1 MISIWQDAVFDR
13 TQADVDR
20 INELLSKVRFSDLTL
35 EEKAELLTDSKGALN
50 TSDLERIKNNIDL
63 MAEVMELRISTTD
76 VPEIPT
82 QAYFD
87 EIRRNVQTIRNA
99 GFIRN
104 TTPKVPK
111 APLNTYQKWNDI
123 EKILHDT
130 YDILMNNFHYYAG
143 EQLYSGDSVA
153 LLL

>member
-1 MISIWQDAVFDR
+1 MISIWQDAVYDR

-20 INELLSKVRFSDLTL
+20 IKELLSKVKFSELTT

-50 TSDLERIKNNIDL
+50 MSDLERIKNNIDL
-63 MAEVMELRISTTD
+63 MAEVLELRITTTA
-76 VPEIPT
+76 IPDIT
-82 QAYFD
+82 TTSYFN
-87 EIRRNVQTIRNA
+87 EIRQNVQTIRNA

-104 TTPKVPK
+104 TTPRVPA
-111 APLNTYQKWNDI
+111 APLNTYEKWNDI

-143 EQLYSGDSVA
+143 EQLYGGDSVA

>member
-1 MISIWQDAVFDR
+1 MINIWEDAVFDR

-20 INELLSKVRFSDLTL
+20 VLELLSKIKFSELTL

-50 TSDLERIKNNIDL
+50 TSDLERIKNNIEL
-63 MAEVMELRISTTD
+63 MAEVLEITLNVSE

-82 QAYFD
+82 TAYFN
-87 EIRRNVQTIRNA
+87 EIRQNVQAIRNM

-104 TTPKVPK
+104 TTPQVP
-111 APLNTYQKWNDI
+111 APPLNTYGKWNDI